1 MSTSH
6 PRSVSSMK
14 SFPRLSDRHRAF
26 IQPQYT
32 QNNEYDTECIHVQR
46 YECAFWRPKSLHSTI
61 IHNWYFR
68 HLIKVENLFTPIM
81 ERLIRQDKHGRDR
94 YIDIKVEDLKN
105 GTADIVKI
113 SGIVGSDKC
122 VESRTNVK
130 TGYEK
135 AIRRA
140 QTLWTNEQTKCTQV
154 LPMLANKWEERQ
166 KYISEPFYVQPKL
179 DGVRLLVSKDGG
191 ISRTGKIIPGTEI
204 LGRGLMEGEYI
215 DGEAYDSSMSFE
227 ELTSTFKTDP
237 LKLKFHVFDYFDMKN
252 PELPFSDRMIQVR
265 GLTNSRYEIVETFL
279 VQKHTDM
286 QSFHDMFMSQ
296 GYEGTMIRDPNSVY
310 EVGQRS
316 NYLLKYKDFQT
327 EEYEVVGAKTGHGR
341 DADAVVWVCKT
352 KDGQQFTVRPEG
364 TIAQREK
371 HYKNRE
377 QFMGKMLTVR
387 FQNLT
392 ALNVPRFPVGVAFR
406 DYE

>member
-1 MSTSH
+1 
-6 PRSVSSMK
+6 
-14 SFPRLSDRHRAF
+14 
-26 IQPQYT
+26 
-32 QNNEYDTECIHVQR
+32 
-46 YECAFWRPKSLHSTI
+46 
-61 IHNWYFR
+61 
-68 HLIKVENLFTPIM
+68 M
-81 ERLIRQDKHGRDR
+81 ERLIRKDKNDR
-94 YIDIKVEDLKN
+94 ERFTDIHVEDLGD
-105 GTADIVKI
+105 GTADIVKT
-113 SGIVGSDKC
+113 SGMVGSDK
-122 VESRTNVK
+122 VTVSRTNVK

-135 AIRRA
+135 ALARA
-140 QTLWTNEQTKCTQV
+140 QTMWNNENTKCTQI
-154 LPMLANKWEERQ
+154 LPMLANKWEDRK

-204 LGRGLMEGEYI
+204 LGRGLLEGEYI

-279 VQKHTDM
+279 VQKHTDV

-296 GYEGTMIRDPNSVY
+296 GYEGTMIRDCNSVY

-316 NYLLKYKDFQT
+316 NYLLKYKEFQT
-327 EEYEVVGAKTGHGR
+327 EEYEIVGAKTGHGR

-352 KDGQQFTVRPEG
+352 QDGQEFTVRPEG
-364 TIAQREK
+364 TIAQREE
-371 HYKNRE
+371 HYKNYKKYI
-377 QFMGKMLTVR
+377 GKMLTVR

-392 ALNVPRFPVGVAFR
+392 ALSVPRFPVGVCIR

>member
-1 MSTSH
+1 
-6 PRSVSSMK
+6 
-14 SFPRLSDRHRAF
+14 
-26 IQPQYT
+26 
-32 QNNEYDTECIHVQR
+32 
-46 YECAFWRPKSLHSTI
+46 
-61 IHNWYFR
+61 
-68 HLIKVENLFTPIM
+68 M
-81 ERLIRQDKHGRDR
+81 ERLIKKDKNGRER
-94 YIDIKVEDLKN
+94 FMDIRVEDLGD
-105 GTADIVKI
+105 GTADIVK
-113 SGIVGSDKC
+113 STGVVDTDK
-122 VESRTNVK
+122 VSVSRTNVK

-135 AIRRA
+135 AIARA
-140 QTLWTNEQTKCTQV
+140 QTIWNNEKTKCTQI
-154 LPMLANKWEERQ
+154 LPMLANKWEDRQ

-191 ISRTGKIIPGTEI
+191 ISRTGKIVPGTEI

-265 GLTNSRYEIVETFL
+265 GLTNSHYEIVETFL

-296 GYEGTMIRDPNSVY
+296 GYEGTMIRDCNSVY
-310 EVGQRS
+310 EIGKRS

-327 EEYEVVGAKTGHGR
+327 DEYEIVDVKEGTGREKGA
-341 DADAVVWVCKT
+341 AIWVCKVGDH
-352 KDGQQFTVRPEG
+352 KFSAKPEG
-364 TIAQREK
+364 TLESRKKYLQDKDKYI
-371 HYKNRE
+371 
-377 QFMGKMLTVR
+377 GKQLTVR
-387 FQNLT
+387 YQNLT
-392 ALNVPRFPVGVAFR
+392 TLGIPRFPVGVAVR